1 MVRRALSEGLAETL
15 VRDIVNG
22 AYPPNSMLPSTDEL
36 AELSG
41 LSRLT
46 VREAIKLLVAK
57 HVLRAEQ
64 GRGTFVNPVDR
75 WSPLDPV
82 LLVARS
88 SLEEDPL
95 ELPRKFVE
103 ARRVIEVAA
112 AEMAAVRC
120 EPEDLAELERTLAEM
135 RTAASENDVGR
146 FVTADIAFH
155 QRILDVAGNPF
166 IAAIFDPMAKILELT
181 RYQTSAHAPVRGH
194 AIDHHQRVYE
204 AMAAASPVEAAA
216 AMLAHMEQT
225 SEDIQ
230 IYVKSPAESM
240 LAAWQ
245 GTSTTNRPKRRNSVR
260 TDAAGTR
267 RPQV

>member
-1 MVRRALSEGLAETL
+1 MVSRALSEGFAETL
-15 VRDIVNG
+15 VRDVVNG
-22 AYPPNSMLPSTDEL
+22 IYPPNSMLPSTEEL
-36 AELSG
+36 AKLSG

-46 VREAIKLLVAK
+46 VREAIRLLVTQ

-64 GRGTFVNPVDR
+64 GRGTFVNPSDR

-88 SLEEDPL
+88 SLGEDPL

-112 AEMAAVRC
+112 AEMAADRC
-120 EPEDLAELERTLAEM
+120 QLEDLTELERTLAEM
-135 RTAASENDVGR
+135 RTATSENDVGR

-166 IAAIFDPMAKILELT
+166 IAAIFDPMARILEVT

-204 AMAAASPVEAAA
+204 AMVAGDPAQAAE
-216 AMLAHMEQT
+216 AMLAHMDQT
-225 SEDIQ
+225 SMDIET
-230 IYVKSPAESM
+230 YVKGQAESM

-245 GTSTTNRPKRRNSVR
+245 GASVTNRPKRRNSAG
-260 TDAAGTR
+260 TDAPGKR
-267 RPQV
+267 RAQP

>member
-1 MVRRALSEGLAETL
+1 MGRRALSEGLAETL
-15 VRDIVNG
+15 VNEIVNG
-22 AYPPNSMLPSTDEL
+22 TYPPDSMLPSTDEL
-36 AELSG
+36 SELSG

-64 GRGTFVNPVDR
+64 GRGTFVNPVNR

-82 LLVARS
+82 LLLARS
-88 SLEEDPL
+88 SLENDELD
-95 ELPRKFVE
+95 LPRKFVE

-112 AEMAAVRC
+112 AEMAAARC
-120 EPEDLAELERTLAEM
+120 EGEDLDELERTLAEM
-135 RTAASENDVGR
+135 RAAASANDVGR

-181 RYQTSAHAPVRGH
+181 RYQTSAHAPVRSH

-204 AMAAASPVEAAA
+204 AMAARSPRQASE

-225 SEDIQ
+225 NADIET
-230 IYVKSPAESM
+230 YVKSPWGSM
-240 LAAWQ
+240 LAASQ
-245 GTSTTNRPKRRNSVR
+245 GTTAARRLEQRSSVPKVGP
-260 TDAAGTR
+260 TTR
-267 RPQV
+267 RQP